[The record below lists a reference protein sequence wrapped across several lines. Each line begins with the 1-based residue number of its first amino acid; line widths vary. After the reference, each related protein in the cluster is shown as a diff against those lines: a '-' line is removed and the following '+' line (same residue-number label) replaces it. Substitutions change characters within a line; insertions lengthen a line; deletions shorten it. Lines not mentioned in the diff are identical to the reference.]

1 MDAHRTQMEAQKRI
15 EKVKTLPLMST
26 DDTDLKTGEQGLPR
40 MNADERGSEKQGL
53 PLISTENTDLK
64 RTTAEGG
71 CATQASLVAEVCA
84 NRGQTAEIHA
94 NLG

>member
-1 MDAHRTQMEAQKRI
+1 
-15 EKVKTLPLMST
+15 
-26 DDTDLKTGEQGLPR
+26 